1 MEANNNHIRNQLNFR
16 VIAEEVFKWQNV
28 PAIDPG
34 ATILRSLDRLNDRL
48 DRLSEQLTRLDA
60 KSDSRYGNQS

>member
-1 MEANNNHIRNQLNFR
+1 MEANSNPIRNRPNLR
-16 VIAEEVFKWQNV
+16 VIADEVSKWQNV